1 MPGTPGIIQRH
12 HLLIGS
18 VNFLRGGVIL
28 QGRFPCAKIFHLQI
42 TFAGMVCELAAV
54 HNLGGTG
61 LSGIT
66 DNAVGTGF
74 GILCGLNKRRIL
86 RYLIRWPV
94 RERLR
99 NRFAGIPL
107 AELQG

>member
-1 MPGTPGIIQRH
+1 MPGIPGIIQRH

-18 VNFLRGGVIL
+18 VNFLCGGVIL

-42 TFAGMVCELAAV
+42 TFAGMVCELTAV

-61 LSGIT
+61 LSGIA

-74 GILCGLNKRRIL
+74 CILCGLNKRCIL

-94 RERLR
+94 RERLS
-99 NRFAGIPL
+99 NRFAGISL